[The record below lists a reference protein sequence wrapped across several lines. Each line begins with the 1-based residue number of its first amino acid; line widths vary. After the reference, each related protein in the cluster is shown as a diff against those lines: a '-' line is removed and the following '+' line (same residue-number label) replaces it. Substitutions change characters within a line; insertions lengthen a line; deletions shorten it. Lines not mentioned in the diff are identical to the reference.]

1 MHPIFLRIPFVHLT
15 IWSFGAMTVVGFVMG
30 MLLTRRMA
38 RRSGLDPEV
47 ISDVALYCLIVGLAG
62 ARAFYVIHHL
72 DQFHGGFLDMI
83 AVWRG
88 GLEFVGGAIPAIIV
102 LLLYLHHRNLP
113 VRRYFDILA
122 VGLMFGLAFG
132 RIGCFLNGC
141 CFGKPADL
149 PWAVRFPYRSY
160 AYISQ
165 INPDLARDRAEP
177 RLPLPQAEYFD
188 FYAEDGTWYPK
199 PLAELTRRQRREV
212 TEGKYRCLPIHP
224 TQLYAFANAL
234 LLCAILYASWRKSLP
249 SLPRDKAPGWPWR
262 PGLTVAL
269 AFLLYGVA
277 RFILESLRDDNPFE
291 FASLTISQ
299 LVGIAVFIVG
309 IFLLAAVVTA
319 KPDEPGPQRYTIP
332 RLREP

>member
-1 MHPIFLRIPFVHLT
+1 MHPIFLRIPLLRLT
-15 IWSFGAMTVVGFVMG
+15 IWSFGAMTVLGFVMG
-30 MLLTRRMA
+30 ILLARRLA

-47 ISDVALYCLIVGLAG
+47 ISNVALYCLIVGIAG
-62 ARAFYVIHHL
+62 ARVFYVIHHL
-72 DQFHGGFLDMI
+72 NQFHGGLLEMI

-88 GLEFVGGAIPAIIV
+88 GLEFVGGAIPAILV
-102 LLLYLHHRNLP
+102 LLLYLRHHKLP

-122 VGLMFGLAFG
+122 VALMFGLAFG

-165 INPDLARDRAEP
+165 INPDLARRRAEP
-177 RLPLPQAEYFD
+177 RLPLPQAQYFD
-188 FYAEDGTWYPK
+188 FYTEDGTWYPK
-199 PLAELTRRQRREV
+199 PLDELSRRQRREV
-212 TEGKYRCLPIHP
+212 TEGKYRCLPVHP
-224 TQLYAFANAL
+224 TQLYASANAL
-234 LLCAILYASWRKSLP
+234 LLCAILYVSWRKSLP
-249 SLPRDKAPGWPWR
+249 SLRVDKSPGWPWR

-291 FASLTISQ
+291 IGSLTISQ
-299 LVGIAVFIVG
+299 LVSIAVFIVG
-309 IFLLAAVVTA
+309 IVLLAVVLTG
-319 KPDEPGPQRYTIP
+319 KPDDPGMRQDTIP
-332 RLREP
+332 HPQEM

>member
-1 MHPIFLRIPFVHLT
+1 
-15 IWSFGAMTVVGFVMG
+15 MTVAGFVMG
-30 MLLTRRMA
+30 ILLARRMA
-38 RRSGLDPEV
+38 RRAGLDPEV
-47 ISDVALYCLIVGLAG
+47 ISDIALYCLIVGIVG

-88 GLEFVGGAIPAIIV
+88 GLEFVGGAIPAIVV
-102 LLLYLHHRNLP
+102 LLLYLRHRNLP
-113 VRRYFDILA
+113 ARRYFDILA

-141 CFGKPADL
+141 CFGKPADV

-165 INPDLARDRAEP
+165 INPDLARSRAEP

-188 FYAEDGTWYPK
+188 FYTEDGGWYPK
-199 PLAELTRRQRREV
+199 PLAELSRRQQREV

-224 TQLYAFANAL
+224 TQLYASAGAL
-234 LLCAILYASWRKSLP
+234 LLSAILYASWRKSLP
-249 SLPRDKAPGWPWR
+249 SLRIDKAPGWPWR

-269 AFLLYGVA
+269 AFPLYGIA

-291 FASLTISQ
+291 IASLTISQ
-299 LVGIAVFIVG
+299 LVSVAVFIVG
-309 IFLLAAVVTA
+309 IVLLAIVLST
-319 KPDEPGPQRYTIP
+319 KPDKLGPQQRTSP
-332 RLREP
+332 RFREA